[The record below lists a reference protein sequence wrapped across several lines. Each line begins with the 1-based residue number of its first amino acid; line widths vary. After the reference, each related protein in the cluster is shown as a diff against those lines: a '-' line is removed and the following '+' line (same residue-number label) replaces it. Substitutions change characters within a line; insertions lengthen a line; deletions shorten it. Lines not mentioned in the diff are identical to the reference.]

1 MRGRFLKSFGTVC
14 LSILL
19 LYSGVA
25 WALENCLEEAD
36 ASGEERAGYGET
48 FTAGVV
54 PAFGLLFS
62 PLNPIHHPITKIHCL
77 VEHYQV
83 GPMAQASL
91 ESRLPR
97 LGAGVL
103 LKTSPFDGPVSSSE
117 VKANVSWARFERFSP
132 LPSLGALLR
141 HLVLSVFRI

>member
-14 LSILL
+14 LSILFV
-19 LYSGVA
+19 YSGVA

-36 ASGEERAGYGET
+36 ASGEARAGYGER
-48 FTAGVV
+48 FTASADA
-54 PAFGLLFS
+54 AFGLPIS

-83 GPMAQASL
+83 GPMAQASM

-97 LGAGVL
+97 LGEGVL
-103 LKTSPFDGPVSSSE
+103 LKTSPFGGPVLSSAT
-117 VKANVSWARFERFSP
+117 KANFLWARFERFSP
-132 LPSLGALLR
+132 FPSLGALSR
-141 HLVLSVFRI
+141 YLVLSVFRI